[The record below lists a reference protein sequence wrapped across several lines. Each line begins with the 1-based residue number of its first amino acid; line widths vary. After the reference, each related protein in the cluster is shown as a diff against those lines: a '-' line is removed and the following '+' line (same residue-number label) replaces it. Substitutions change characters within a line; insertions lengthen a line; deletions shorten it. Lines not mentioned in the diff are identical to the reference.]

1 MRSAFA
7 LVILVG
13 VLVGCEKSAPPTS
26 DAGAPIA
33 TPATTTC
40 AATIASY
47 DTLVASGGAC
57 TTNADCEC
65 FNGGVSPKTPCGGVT
80 DKTTAAKLGAL
91 ITDYE
96 AAHCS
101 SLMCAA
107 FTCTPACNAG
117 RCTNGASM

>member
-1 MRSAFA
+1 MRPAAVFA
-7 LVILVG
+7 LVLA
-13 VLVGCEKSAPPTS
+13 LVGCEKTASEKR
-26 DAGAPIA
+26 
-33 TPATTTC
+33 ATTTTSC
-40 AATIASY
+40 ASTLASY
-47 DTLVASGGAC
+47 DALVAAGGAC

-80 DKTTAAKLGAL
+80 DKATATKLGAL

-107 FTCTPACNAG
+107 FTCKPACNAG